1 MVDRS
6 QENLDKYAP
15 VLVRAFMQYGLPGV
29 WGLAI
34 AHQETDGTFN
44 PNAKNLSGGDGQ
56 RGGSYGLCQVSL
68 LTARHYEPGITPE
81 ELIVPGTNA
90 DIAARICLDANR
102 RFPQSLMNVAAMY
115 NDGKPFASTRLA
127 ASTRDIY
134 VPNVLRYANLHA
146 QLAEQIE
153 KQINAEPNSSE
164 G

>member
-6 QENLDKYAP
+6 QENLQQYAP
-15 VLVRAFMQYGLPGV
+15 VLVRAFLQYGLPGV

-34 AHQETDGTFN
+34 SHQETAGTFN
-44 PNAKNLSGGDGQ
+44 PNLRNLSGGDGA

-68 LTARHYEPGITPE
+68 RTAQAYQSDITPE
-81 ELIVPGTNA
+81 SLIVPGTNA
-90 DIAARICLDANR
+90 DIAARICLDANK
-102 RFPQSLMNVAAMY
+102 RFPGSLMNVAALY

-146 QLAEQIE
+146 LLAEQIE